1 MHFELVFY
9 GYITCRV
16 VNEEHRLLLFLK
28 NISRAISSLVY
39 YDVYRSEDLR
49 LEEDM
54 FSSSGYT
61 NKCRVLLTDMLPI
74 VYSN

>member
-1 MHFELVFY
+1 MHFELVSY
-9 GYITCRV
+9 GECRL
-16 VNEEHRLLLFLK
+16 NEEHRLLLFFK
-28 NISRAISSLVY
+28 NIIQAASPLVY

-49 LEEDM
+49 LEDM

-61 NKCRVLLTDMLPI
+61 NKFSVLLTDMLPI